1 MSLRSIVRAIQRQN
15 ASQQIS
21 KERMWVKKRA
31 FCLYETHQNKYVI
44 SCIVW
49 TSNSKTIFHNK
60 CHRWR
65 VDESTIL
72 EWPSQMMRTFYRLF
86 MLQCNIFD
94 SNGSRFLPTR
104 ERTRAQSCIQS
115 IDCPPFVHHTVNR
128 WWINYCRYIHI
139 S

>member
-1 MSLRSIVRAIQRQN
+1 MSLRSIVRAILRQN

-31 FCLYETHQNKYVI
+31 FCLYETHRNKYVI

-72 EWPSQMMRTFYRLF
+72 VNDQAKWWEHSTVCLCCNVIYLIRTVHDFCPRA
-86 MLQCNIFD
+86 NAHAPNRA
-94 SNGSRFLPTR
+94 SNR
-104 ERTRAQSCIQS
+104 S
-115 IDCPPFVHHTVNR
+115 IVHRSFTTL
-128 WWINYCRYIHI
+128 WIVDE
-139 S
+139 